1 MKEKTLSILRRTA
14 RYLEITLSVVIAA
27 VIGYLIVKLIISLLT
42 DPAAL
47 TAADGMNDFL
57 SSAFTLIVGI
67 EFLVLALN
75 PSADSVLDMLVFTVA
90 RQIVLNHDM
99 VSTLLGIVC
108 IGVLLEIRRRMQV
121 VKKEGGEV
129 VSKETLIN
137 KPIELRG

>member
-42 DPAAL
+42 DPAAR

-129 VSKETLIN
+129 VSK
-137 KPIELRG
+137 

>member
-137 KPIELRG
+137 STEL

>member
-75 PSADSVLDMLVFTVA
+75 PSADSDLDMLVFTVA

-129 VSKETLIN
+129 VSK
-137 KPIELRG
+137 

>member
-1 MKEKTLSILRRTA
+1 M
-14 RYLEITLSVVIAA
+14 
-27 VIGYLIVKLIISLLT
+27 
-42 DPAAL
+42 
-47 TAADGMNDFL
+47 
-57 SSAFTLIVGI
+57 
-67 EFLVLALN
+67 LALN

-129 VSKETLIN
+129 VSK
-137 KPIELRG
+137 